1 MQWALLADDPIGI
14 TVHMVDSRID
24 TGAELS
30 ISRVNLTKTRSRKV
44 IENHID
50 RRRGELL
57 ARESRRFL
65 AGKIDPFPEQSLS
78 DRPFSSVMPP
88 GKVLRT
94 YRFVWQWMN
103 HR

>member
-1 MQWALLADDPIGI
+1 MRWALQADDPIGI

-24 TGAELS
+24 TGAVLS
-30 ISRVNLTKTRSRKV
+30 IRRVNLTKTRSLKV

-57 ARESRRFL
+57 ARESRWFL
-65 AGKIDPFPEQSLS
+65 AGKIDPIPEKSPS
-78 DRPFSSVMPP
+78 DRPFSSVVPP

-94 YRFVWQWMN
+94 YRLVWQSMN